1 MLLRD
6 PHLLLLTPIA
16 RLLTEGKEEGG
27 VSLLPSTANRCARSG
42 SVATQNHI
50 PTQLLAVF
58 TSPSLLLICGYIFL
72 FFTSKNGRVEGGN
85 SAGHDREFQ

>member
-42 SVATQNHI
+42 SVATQNHT

-58 TSPSLLLICGYIFL
+58 TSPSLLLICGYF

-85 SAGHDREFQ
+85 SAGHEREFQ